1 MMKFLKHWWLYALVF
16 SLPFE
21 RIPSIDA
28 ALGGQAVTLRISLFI
43 ALAGWLLFRFRLL
56 RNEYFSPS
64 SPIFWLLAYL
74 LVCALSIFVSIN
86 PQRSIMVTLITSFTI
101 GTGILV
107 SLLLKE
113 YSLNKIQIT
122 LLISAGI
129 VSVFGIY
136 QFLGDSVGLGSTLTG
151 LREIYQKQV
160 FGFPR
165 VQSTALEPLFLGNY
179 LLLPFLL
186 TFSLFITR
194 QRKHHVGWALLLF
207 SIVLTLT
214 LSRGAIAA
222 SVLGVIICSG
232 MLWRFIN
239 MREVLRGVSV
249 IMAGCII
256 AFSMIFV
263 VGTITDNKGGEDLNN
278 YVKQSSQLK
287 STPTSADSDRAI
299 NKGLAKEA
307 FLDRPILG
315 YGVGSFGAYA
325 KESMPELY
333 AETGNV
339 TVNNEYYEVVAETGL
354 LGLVA
359 LVGFVITLFISA
371 VRRLFSKIDLYTR
384 TWIVALSAMSVG
396 FLVQYYAFSTLYIL
410 HIWVFIGLLLGLT
423 VIKNNVPEK
432 A

>member
-1 MMKFLKHWWLYALVF
+1 M
-16 SLPFE
+16 
-21 RIPSIDA
+21 
-28 ALGGQAVTLRISLFI
+28 
-43 ALAGWLLFRFRLL
+43 
-56 RNEYFSPS
+56 
-64 SPIFWLLAYL
+64 
-74 LVCALSIFVSIN
+74 
-86 PQRSIMVTLITSFTI
+86 
-101 GTGILV
+101 
-107 SLLLKE
+107 
-113 YSLNKIQIT
+113 
-122 LLISAGI
+122 
-129 VSVFGIY
+129 
-136 QFLGDSVGLGSTLTG
+136 
-151 LREIYQKQV
+151 
-160 FGFPR
+160 
-165 VQSTALEPLFLGNY
+165 
-179 LLLPFLL
+179 
-186 TFSLFITR
+186 
-194 QRKHHVGWALLLF
+194 GWALLLF

>member
-21 RIPSIDA
+21 RIPSIDV

-43 ALAGWLLFRFRLL
+43 ALAGWLLFRFSLL
-56 RNEYFSPS
+56 RKKYFSPR

-74 LVCALSIFVSIN
+74 FVCALSIFVSIN

-113 YSLNKIQIT
+113 YSLGKIQLA
-122 LLISAGI
+122 LLVSAAI
-129 VSVFGIY
+129 ISVFGLY
-136 QFLGDSVGLGSTLTG
+136 QFLGDSLGLGSGLTG

-179 LLLPFLL
+179 MLLPFLL

-194 QRKHHVGWALLLF
+194 QRKNYVGWILLLI
-207 SIVLTLT
+207 SVVLTLT

-222 SVLGVIICSG
+222 SVLGVIICSAT
-232 MLWRFIN
+232 LWRFTKI
-239 MREVLRGVSV
+239 REVLKGVG
-249 IMAGCII
+249 INIAGCIM

-263 VGTITDNKGGEDLNN
+263 VGAITDNKGEEDLNN

-287 STPTSADSDRAI
+287 STPTSADSDRVV
-299 NKGLAKEA
+299 NKRLAKEA
-307 FLDRPILG
+307 FINRPILG
-315 YGVGSFGAYA
+315 YGVGSFGTYA
-325 KESMPELY
+325 KQSMPELY
-333 AETGNV
+333 ADTGNV
-339 TVNNEYYEVVAETGL
+339 TVNNEYYEVVSETGL
-354 LGLVA
+354 LGLMA

-384 TWIVALSAMSVG
+384 TWVVALSAMSLG

-423 VIKNNVPEK
+423 IIKTDVPEK